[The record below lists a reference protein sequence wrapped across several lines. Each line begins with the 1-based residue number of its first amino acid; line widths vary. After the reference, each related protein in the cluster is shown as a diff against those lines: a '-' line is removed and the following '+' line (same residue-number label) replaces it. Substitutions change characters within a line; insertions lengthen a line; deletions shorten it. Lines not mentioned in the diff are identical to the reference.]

1 MGFYLPHSFLLT
13 DQKKA
18 KIGELKMSDK
28 FENCIKELDD
38 VVKKYYP
45 ELDGFLDLVFDSFQG
60 EIIDYCRDNAGVVFE

>member
-1 MGFYLPHSFLLT
+1 
-13 DQKKA
+13 
-18 KIGELKMSDK
+18 MSDK
-28 FENCIKELDD
+28 FENCIKELDG